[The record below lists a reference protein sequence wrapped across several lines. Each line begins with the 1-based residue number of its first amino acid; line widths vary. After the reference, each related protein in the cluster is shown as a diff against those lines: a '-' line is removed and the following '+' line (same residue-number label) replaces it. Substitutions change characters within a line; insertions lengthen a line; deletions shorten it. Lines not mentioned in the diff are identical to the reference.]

1 MRRLVTCLLLFLALS
16 PTVCAQISEGL
27 LRSCPS
33 VYQVNYAAQRILCTS
48 GTAAQPDRDTGIVPS
63 LHQFVTSTTIPSI
76 SLNSSTLSNSKPS
89 ATVTYFYRVDT
100 NTSHLFCTQF
110 SCQMAFPASA
120 VGPKPEFSIRILDS
134 NGASID
140 TNCLEAVYSGD
151 NSTLWS
157 HYTSYQDTQHLYMNM
172 VYISFD
178 LRSLHGMAVR
188 IQFNTTC
195 PSAFTSSC
203 SASFTLDCYKILDIY
218 NSDPCGQTITYYAPP
233 GFRYRWSLDSD
244 TSTILGTEM
253 SLHDRYNQ
261 YITPLRCQLS
271 FKSPTSQNTC
281 FVENLYYT
289 PPTSRY
295 VSEGNLESAAFYWD
309 TIGHITSGTCT
320 TQLRLRDSTTIR
332 VIVPFDSYSVHD
344 SSIFTTQ
351 YRIVGL
357 CDTLIVPCT
366 TTLFNLTPGGY
377 RIYRD
382 VITPTCT
389 FTYSNNIIVYPFPCA
404 YYDSLIR
411 TCPDEI
417 DTCSIRYLCH
427 VGTSRNG
434 LPTYDSL
441 GHFIG
446 YISPNYYY
454 PSIFYPWDHIWYR
467 STQNHHHHPIF
478 NPSLDSV
485 TQNQLTTCPPGF
497 SSSFVIG
504 NKTSDTRNTNQNLYF
519 QYHVDTNQHS
529 ILMLRYALV
538 MQYLIEEPEDFY
550 SYIPPYDL
558 PNYIQLQHT
567 NHPRFLFHLLDSA
580 GFEIRPDLYTI
591 DITLDTIPN
600 WDNGTDSS
608 IFWKDWYAFGIG
620 LHALHG
626 RTVTIHIA
634 TETSNLRY
642 SRALNYAYVHLQCI
656 ESIHDIHCR
665 DTHYYNAPDGF
676 TYQWYPDGHPDSIIS
691 TSQQFLTTSDST
703 FYCLLTDIS
712 DTSAHLLLPT
722 ILTKPVYPVARFSLD
737 TVEIFDDCSLL
748 LHINNN
754 SYIATEHG
762 SDSITTTPCNTF
774 HYWVDSL
781 TGQTDTTFSNLKN
794 SFTVPIGEHTLTLVA
809 YIDGTSCADTLVY
822 SFVVTDFCHCY
833 DTVYD
838 TIVQNQLPHTWHE
851 ITFTD
856 SAFYD
861 SANHPVPSTDTS
873 LFIPGIRPQC
883 DSLIEY
889 HLRLYRNT
897 TDSAIY
903 VLCPD
908 DIPFPI
914 NDTIN
919 LANDTTIIFSGMHG
933 EDSTVHYTL
942 IRLSNTDTTIYDSIL
957 ETQLPWLIY
966 DTLFNDI
973 VENYIYHTYNEA
985 GCDSIIHYNLFIFW
999 NGDHCDTALSYPNV
1013 VTPNGDGVND
1023 RFVIGGLIEHNC
1035 FKYNE
1040 LTIYDRYGHCV
1051 YHKRN
1056 IATES
1061 DWWDPA
1067 AQRAPSDTYFY
1078 YFKAH
1083 GVNIWTQHRGV
1094 IEVLWDK

>member
-1 MRRLVTCLLLFLALS
+1 M
-16 PTVCAQISEGL
+16 E
-27 LRSCPS
+27 
-33 VYQVNYAAQRILCTS
+33 
-48 GTAAQPDRDTGIVPS
+48 
-63 LHQFVTSTTIPSI
+63 
-76 SLNSSTLSNSKPS
+76 
-89 ATVTYFYRVDT
+89 
-100 NTSHLFCTQF
+100 
-110 SCQMAFPASA
+110 FPASA

-134 NGASID
+134 NGATID
-140 TNCLEAVYSGD
+140 TNCLEAVYSGED
-151 NSTLWS
+151 SSLWR
-157 HYTSYQDTQHLYMNM
+157 HYTSYYDTLHHLTMSQ

-178 LRSLHGMAVR
+178 LRSLHGRVVR

-233 GFRYRWSLDSD
+233 GFRYRWSLASD
-244 TSTILGTEM
+244 TSTILGTES

-289 PPTSRY
+289 PPASRY
-295 VSEGNLESAAFYWD
+295 VSEGDLGLAAFYWD
-309 TIGHITSGTCT
+309 TVGHITSGTCA
-320 TQLRLRDSTTIR
+320 TQMRLRDSTTIR
-332 VIVPFDSYSVHD
+332 VIVPFGSYSVHD

-389 FTYSNNIIVYPFPCA
+389 FTYSNFFIVYPFPCA
-404 YYDSLIR
+404 YYDTLIR

-417 DTCSIRYLCH
+417 DTCSLRTLCFF
-427 VGTSRNG
+427 GNDGPS
-434 LPTYDSL
+434 
-441 GHFIG
+441 HFD
-446 YISPNYYY
+446 
-454 PSIFYPWDHIWYR
+454 PSGQHHDNFYPYDHLLYHHP
-467 STQNHHHHPIF
+467 HHHHPIN
-478 NPSLDSV
+478 NPGSDPITL
-485 TQNQLTTCPPGF
+485 NQLTSTPSGF
-497 SSSFVIG
+497 PSSFLIG
-504 NKTSDTRNTNQNLYF
+504 NETPDDPESTSQNLYIY
-519 QYHVDTNQHS
+519 YHVDTTQHS

-538 MQYLIEEPEDFY
+538 MQYLIEDPSDLYGFY
-550 SYIPPYDL
+550 GWCWWCNHNDS
-558 PNYIQLQHT
+558 IQQITLQHT
-567 NHPRFLFHLLDSA
+567 NHPRFLFHLLDST
-580 GFEIRPDLYTI
+580 GHEISPNLYNI
-591 DITLDTIPN
+591 DITLDTIPDWN
-600 WDNGTDSS
+600 SGTDSS
-608 IFWKDWYAFGIG
+608 IFWKDWSTFAID

-626 RTVTIHIA
+626 RNITIHFA
-634 TETSNLRY
+634 TETSHLRY

-656 ESIHDIHCR
+656 ESFHDIHCR
-665 DTHYYNAPDGF
+665 DTHYYNAPEGF
-676 TYQWYPDGHPDSIIS
+676 TYQWFPDGHPDSIIS

-712 DTSAHLLLPT
+712 DTSTHLLLPT

-737 TVEIFDDCSLL
+737 TLEIFDDCSLR
-748 LHINNN
+748 LHINNG

-762 SDSITTTPCNTF
+762 PDSITTTPCNTF

-781 TGQTDTTFSNLKN
+781 TGQTDTTFPNLKN

-838 TIVQNQLPHTWHE
+838 TIVQNQLPHSWHG
-851 ITFTD
+851 ILFTD

-861 SANHPVPSTDTS
+861 SVGHPVPSTDTS

-883 DSLIEY
+883 DSLIDY
-889 HLRLYRNT
+889 HLLLYRNT

-957 ETQLPWLIY
+957 EAQLPWFAF
-966 DTLFNDI
+966 DTLFNDT
-973 VENYIYHTYNEA
+973 VADYIYHTYNEA
-985 GCDSIIHYNLFIFW
+985 GCDSIIHYSLFIFW
-999 NGDHCDTALSYPNV
+999 NGDHCDTALTYPNV

-1035 FKYNE
+1035 FRYNE

-1056 IATES
+1056 IATED

-1067 AQRAPSDTYFY
+1067 SQRAPSGTYFF

-1094 IEVLWDK
+1094 IEVLKE